1 LKIEG
6 DGKQMMMMD
15 RFWSHKNGFSENV
28 FRGIARLGAER
39 PACELEN
46 LFYKKK

>member
-15 RFWSHKNGFSENV
+15 NFGVRADDGFAENV

-39 PACELEN
+39 PACER
-46 LFYKKK
+46 LFYKNK

>member
-6 DGKQMMMMD
+6 DGKQMMTAFGVRAD
-15 RFWSHKNGFSENV
+15 DGFAENV

-39 PACELEN
+39 PDCEN
-46 LFYKKK
+46 VFYKRK

>member
-6 DGKQMMMMD
+6 DGKQMMTTFGVRAD
-15 RFWSHKNGFSENV
+15 DGFAENV

-39 PACELEN
+39 PDCEN
-46 LFYKKK
+46 LFYKRK